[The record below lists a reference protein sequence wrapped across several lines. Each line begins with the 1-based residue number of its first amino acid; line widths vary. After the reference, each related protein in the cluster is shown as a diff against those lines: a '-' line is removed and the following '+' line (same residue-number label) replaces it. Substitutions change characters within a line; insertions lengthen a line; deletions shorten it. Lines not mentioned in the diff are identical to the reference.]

1 MGERIPKRRWRPL
14 LWLGLALAALTAVAA
29 IVARWWRRRP
39 IEERPALPEMPPGL
53 TQEEAAARWSEGQD
67 NAVHLKPSRTKKQIW
82 RENILSIFNLNLV
95 VLAFTQALLGRWL
108 DALLSLGTIALNVGL
123 NVGQEMLV
131 KRMLAALRQQM
142 EPKATVIRDGKAR
155 SIDTSHVVRG
165 DVLIVGPGDQLPV
178 DGQVVGAGRVTVD
191 ASVVSGKRGWQ
202 TMRAGDPVYA
212 GSICV
217 SGRGACLVQKVGDER
232 LIISRMAG
240 MPAMTTKL
248 TPLERVIQ
256 RTLRILWV
264 LIALLAILAI
274 VVVIGPDSGLP
285 DDQLSW
291 IASMIF
297 GLAPAGL
304 FLGII
309 VNYTMGTADLARLGA
324 LVRRARSVESLAEAT
339 VICFAEAGILTGT
352 LMELKPAQGPAAP
365 EAEPLPESRLRQIL
379 GDYARSTTAPSL
391 VTHVLA
397 ESFEGSRRSV
407 RDEAPFLGALG
418 WSALTFDEQDLRGV
432 YVLGEPQILEGHM
445 VVAAQDSAQVSEE
458 RKSQSPGLVTRLVSP
473 LRRLLK
479 RTRSDVK
486 ALPSSDAKGMPDKTL
501 EQAPA
506 AQPVRSDEAV
516 EQALPAQAVSLD
528 EAVEKSPPAQPVPLD
543 KAADGVE
550 PAEDG
555 QQRVPFFRR
564 MAGRVGHA
572 LRRARP
578 GPEQPK
584 GPEPAAGQESV
595 LLFAYHPE
603 PVPLHDAEGNVR
615 LPEGL
620 IPLCQLSYTQ
630 RLRPEAVDM
639 VRSLATTGVRIKV
652 FSEDKPDQIVAMLQ
666 QAGPA
671 QEADRLLSVGIVSGR
686 DLEQLSPQT
695 GDGAPHAD
703 WVRAAAEHTIF
714 AQVTPAQA
722 GALVRAL
729 RRSGELVAVV
739 GDGVRDLPAL
749 QQADL
754 AIARQTSTQAVRSLA
769 DIVLMGSSPQV
780 LLQILYRGQGI
791 VHGLLDVL
799 KLNLTQVSYVAL
811 LLAVSGLLHIP
822 FPYAPAHG
830 AVIVVAAVALP
841 SIGLALWAAPGL
853 VHRTSHGRILT
864 RSVAPAAVTTALTAL
879 IVYSYFVDKTGQVDY
894 AQLTVAYTL
903 IYAGLLLAVLLKP
916 PRLSWRVDRG
926 RPARGGGHS
935 LTPPPALR
943 RKREWRMVG
952 MALVLGIAVFFLP
965 AIPAAQEYLDMYWLQ
980 QPADYA
986 VVGLA
991 VVAWAVILSIIWRV
1005 IPPVPSGE

>member
-1 MGERIPKRRWRPL
+1 MDERTSTCRWKPL
-14 LWLGLALAALTAVAA
+14 LWLGLALAVLAAVAA

-39 IEERPALPEMPPGL
+39 IEEPPALPEMPPGL
-53 TQEEAAARWSEGQD
+53 TEEEAAARWSEGQD

-95 VLAFTQALLGRWL
+95 VLAFTQVVLGRWL

-131 KRMLAALRQQM
+131 KRMLGALRQQM
-142 EPKATVIRDGKAR
+142 EPKATVIREGKAR
-155 SIDTSHVVRG
+155 NIDTSHVVRG

-191 ASVVSGKRGWQ
+191 ASVVTGKRGWQ

-232 LIISRMAG
+232 LIISHMAG
-240 MPAMTTKL
+240 MPVMRAKL
-248 TPLERVIQ
+248 TPLELVIQ

-264 LIALLAILAI
+264 LIAVLAIFAI
-274 VVVIGPDSGLP
+274 VVVIGPDSGIP

-297 GLAPAGL
+297 GLAPPGL

-352 LMELKPAQGPAAP
+352 QMEIKPAPRPAAP

-379 GDYARSTTAPSL
+379 GDYARSTSAPSL
-391 VTHVLA
+391 VTHVLTG
-397 ESFEGSRRSV
+397 SFEGSRRSAL
-407 RDEAPFLGALG
+407 DEAPFLGALG

-432 YVLGEPQILEGHM
+432 YVLGEPQILEGHL
-445 VVAAQDSAQVSEE
+445 VVAAQDSVEVSEE
-458 RKSQSPGLVTRLVSP
+458 GKSQSPGVVTRLVSP
-473 LRRLLK
+473 LRRLFK
-479 RTRSDVK
+479 RTPSDPK
-486 ALPSSDAKGMPDKTL
+486 ALPSSEAEDLPGKPV
-501 EQAPA
+501 EQAP
-506 AQPVRSDEAV
+506 
-516 EQALPAQAVSLD
+516 
-528 EAVEKSPPAQPVPLD
+528 SPQPVPLD
-543 KAADGVE
+543 KTADGVE
-550 PAEDG
+550 PSEDG
-555 QQRVPFFRR
+555 QERVPFLRR
-564 MAGRVGHA
+564 VARRVGGT
-572 LRRARP
+572 LRRTARE
-578 GPEQPK
+578 PEQPK
-584 GPEPAAGQESV
+584 APEPAAGQESV

-620 IPLCQLSYTQ
+620 IPLCQLSYSR

-639 VRSLATTGVRIKV
+639 VRSLTTTGVRIKV
-652 FSEDKPDQIVAMLQ
+652 FSEDEPDQIVAMLQ

-671 QEADRLLSVGIVSGR
+671 QEEDRLLSVGIVSGR
-686 DLEQLSPQT
+686 ELEQLSPQT
-695 GDGAPHAD
+695 GDGAPHTE

-729 RRSGELVAVV
+729 RESGESVAVV
-739 GDGVRDLPAL
+739 GDGVGDLPAL

-799 KLNLTQVSYVAL
+799 KLNLTQVFYVAL

-841 SIGLALWAAPGL
+841 SIGLSLWAAPGL

-864 RSVAPAAVTTALTAL
+864 LSVAPAAVTTALTAL

-903 IYAGLLLAVLLKP
+903 IYAGLMLAVLLKP
-916 PRLSWRVDRG
+916 PHLSWRVDRG

-935 LTPPPALR
+935 LTPPPTLHK
-943 RKREWRMVG
+943 KREWRMVG
-952 MALVLGIAVFFLP
+952 MALVLGVAVFVLP
-965 AIPAAQEYLDMYWLQ
+965 AIPAAQEFLDMYWLQ

-991 VVAWAVILSIIWRV
+991 VVGWAVILSIIWRV